1 MTCGAVD
8 TNDAALVRQG
18 QKCISKYK
26 PIEKPA
32 DQICEGEVLGGPAR
46 VFATPWN
53 QQIQQHDIANARYFG
68 KKIGTSTLSK
78 FVSVMNV

>member
-18 QKCISKYK
+18 QKCNSKYK